1 MIETLIY
8 NYTGIYIQNYT
19 GIQQYKHIYI
29 VMDRAEYIHIRRRWM
44 FLFTSNTTSI
54 ETLRNF
60 CFSVFTNCKI
70 QMTNS
75 TTGNT

>member
-29 VMDRAEYIHIRRRWM
+29 VMGRAEYIHID
-44 FLFTSNTTSI
+44 
-54 ETLRNF
+54 
-60 CFSVFTNCKI
+60 KI
-70 QMTNS
+70 YT
-75 TTGNT
+75 